1 MDGLPYRIHKPEG
14 AFFLWLWLEGLPVSS
29 QVLYQRLKKLGVL
42 VVPGHYCFFGLED
55 PWPHRDECIRVSYVQ
70 DEASVRRGV
79 AIIADEVRRIYEQ
92 G

>member
-1 MDGLPYRIHKPEG
+1 M
-14 AFFLWLWLEGLPVSS
+14 EGLPVSS
-29 QVLYQRLKKLGVL
+29 LELYQRLKQRGVL
-42 VVPGHYCFFGLED
+42 VVPGHYCFFGLRR
-55 PWPHRDECIRVSYVQ
+55 PWPHRDECIRISYVQ